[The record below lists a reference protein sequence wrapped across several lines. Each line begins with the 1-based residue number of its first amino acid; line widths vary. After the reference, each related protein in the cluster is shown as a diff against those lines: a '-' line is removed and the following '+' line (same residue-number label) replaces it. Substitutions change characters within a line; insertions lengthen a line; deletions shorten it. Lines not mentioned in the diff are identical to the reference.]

1 MMDKETFEKQVNELT
16 LALLY
21 LNRFKERGDF
31 CWRSWKG
38 YDFDSINS
46 LTDQGMLYDSSHRSK
61 SVALTDEGTQK
72 AKELLKRLQ
81 MEDPWEGSE
90 D

>member
-1 MMDKETFEKQVNELT
+1 MDKETFEKQVNELT

-31 CWRSWKG
+31 SWRSWKG
-38 YDFDSINS
+38 YDLDSLNI
-46 LTDQGMLYDSSHRSK
+46 LTDQGMLYETSHRSK
-61 SVALTDEGTQK
+61 SVSLTDEGTQK
-72 AKELLKRLQ
+72 AKELLKQLH
-81 MEDPWEGSE
+81 MEDPWESSN

>member
-1 MMDKETFEKQVNELT
+1 MNAEQFKKQVNELT

-31 CWRSWKG
+31 CWLSWKG
-38 YDFDSINS
+38 YDFDSLNS
-46 LTDQGMLYDSSHRSK
+46 LTDQGMLYDTSHRSK

-72 AKELLKRLQ
+72 AKELLAELHL
-81 MEDPWEGSE
+81 EDPWK
-90 D
+90 DR

>member
-1 MMDKETFEKQVNELT
+1 MDKETFEKQVNNLT

-21 LNRFKERGDF
+21 LNRFKERGDV

-38 YDFDSINS
+38 YDFGSLDS
-46 LTDQGMLYDSSHRSK
+46 LTNHGFLYGASHRSK
-61 SVALTDEGTQK
+61 SVALTEEGTQQ
-72 AKELLKRLQ
+72 AKELLKQLH
-81 MEDPWEGSE
+81 MEDPWAGSE